1 VLNLKLSFTN
11 DEVLILKVVLG
22 IQSMVMSSDLVK
34 NALVIAIY
42 MHLVMV
48 WEYDRKGCTVAF

>member
-11 DEVLILKVVLG
+11 DEVVILKVVLG

-34 NALVIAIY
+34 NALVIAICNI
-42 MHLVMV
+42 HAL
-48 WEYDRKGCTVAF
+48 GNGLGI